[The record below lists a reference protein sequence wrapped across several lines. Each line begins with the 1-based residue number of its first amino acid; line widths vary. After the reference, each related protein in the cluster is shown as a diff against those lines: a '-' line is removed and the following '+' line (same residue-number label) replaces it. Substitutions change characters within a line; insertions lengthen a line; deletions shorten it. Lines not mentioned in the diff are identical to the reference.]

1 MAQDKMALSKK
12 LVTLC
17 DDIDIDIELKDLIYK
32 KFDTTKLLPFLQKY
46 GFKALASGREL
57 VLLTWLSI
65 FLSFI
70 NNVVYYTTCRPHG
83 KCTNKK
89 NRYP

>member
-65 FLSFI
+65 FLSIMSFI
-70 NNVVYYTTCRPHG
+70 IQPADRLLAQFL
-83 KCTNKK
+83 
-89 NRYP
+89 